1 MEDQSSQRRDSDA
14 QVFSAELLSRK
25 WLSQKAFEV
34 ELRRPETLH
43 FKPGQTLCFNYKSE
57 ERYYSFV
64 SLPDD
69 PTIVLCVRH
78 VETGF
83 FSPILAS
90 AEIGTRFDF
99 TGPHGYFIFTPS
111 PRAPIFIATGTGV
124 APFVSMAGAGIKDFI
139 LLHGVGDVQN
149 LYYKNRLAARAKKHI
164 ACVSGTSAETLAPD
178 EYFRGRIT
186 EFLKQN
192 LPPAAYDFYLCGRQ
206 DMIRDVMHLVDRRF
220 PGSLVYYEVF
230 Y

>member
-1 MEDQSSQRRDSDA
+1 LEKQSSQRRDSDA
-14 QVFSAELLSRK
+14 QFFSTELLSRK
-25 WLSQKAFEV
+25 WLSPKVFEI
-34 ELRRPETLH
+34 ELRRPERLH
-43 FKPGQTLCFNYKSE
+43 FKPGQTLCFIYRSE

-64 SLPDD
+64 SSPDD
-69 PTIVLCVRH
+69 PTIVLCVRY

-90 AEIGTRFDF
+90 AGIGTSFDF

-124 APFVSMAGAGIKDFI
+124 APFVSMAGAGVKDYT
-139 LLHGVGDVQN
+139 LLHGVSDVPD
-149 LYYKNRLAARAKKHI
+149 LYYKNRLAASAKKHVP
-164 ACVSGTSAETLAPD
+164 CLSASTETLAPD
-178 EYFRGRIT
+178 AYFRGRVT
-186 EFLKQN
+186 EFLMQN
-192 LPPAAYDFYLCGRQ
+192 LPPAVYDFYLCGRQ

>member
-1 MEDQSSQRRDSDA
+1 LEEQNSQRRDSDA
-14 QVFSAELLSRK
+14 HVFSTELLSRR
-25 WLSQKAFEV
+25 WLSPKVFEV
-34 ELRRPETLH
+34 ELRRPERLH
-43 FKPGQTLCFNYKSE
+43 FKPGQTLCFVYRSE

-64 SLPDD
+64 SSPDD
-69 PTIVLCVRH
+69 STIALCVRH

-90 AEIGTRFDF
+90 AGIGTPFDV

-124 APFVSMAGAGIKDFI
+124 APFVSMAGAGVKDFT
-139 LLHGVGDVQN
+139 LLHGVSDVQD
-149 LYYKNRLAARAKKHI
+149 LYYKNRLAASAKKHI
-164 ACVSGTSAETLAPD
+164 PCVPGTSAQTLAPD
-178 EYFRGRIT
+178 ACFRGRVT
-186 EFLKQN
+186 EFLMQN